1 MFGKVSHVDLILV
14 MFKKVCHG
22 DNLISV
28 SYRQELRKSCLVP
41 DFTTEMSLAE
51 YGISTEREFQDK

>member
-1 MFGKVSHVDLILV
+1 MFKKVSHGDLILD
-14 MFKKVCHG
+14 MLEKVCHG
-22 DNLISV
+22 DNLFHV
-28 SYRQELRKSCLVP
+28 FYKQELRKSFLVP